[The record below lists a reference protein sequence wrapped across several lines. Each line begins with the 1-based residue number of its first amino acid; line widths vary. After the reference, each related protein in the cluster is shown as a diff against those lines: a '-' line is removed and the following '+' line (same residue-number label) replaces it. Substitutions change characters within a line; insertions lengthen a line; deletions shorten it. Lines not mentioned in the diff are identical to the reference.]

1 MGLKFFII
9 FFFFLLFL
17 TCISKLALYFLSINV
32 YAHIHLFLNV
42 NYGYMHTFRIRKSK
56 LYYILEFYL
65 LWKHIYFKS
74 LLIICI
80 INDIILFDI

>member
-1 MGLKFFII
+1 
-9 FFFFLLFL
+9 
-17 TCISKLALYFLSINV
+17 
-32 YAHIHLFLNV
+32 
-42 NYGYMHTFRIRKSK
+42 MHTFRIRKSK